1 MRYLKRNN
9 TNDKMNMDTKNKDTI
24 RLQKFFT
31 DCGVLSRRRAEDE
44 IKAGS
49 VTVNGVRAE
58 LGTKIDPARDIV
70 LWNGKAV
77 QPDSGDPRRT
87 YIMLNKPIG
96 YVTTLS
102 DEKGRLTVADLLSSV
117 GTRVYPIG
125 RLDMY
130 SDGLLLCTSDGNL
143 ANRLMHPSH
152 DVAKKYIVT
161 LKGCLTNDDILRL
174 TVPME
179 LDGYRLRPIE
189 ARLLTTGETLN
200 DGVVASTVE
209 VILHEGRN
217 RQIRRMCE
225 IAGLKV
231 LRLRRVA
238 VGQLQLG
245 TLPPGKWRHLTDDE
259 VAYLKSI

>member
-1 MRYLKRNN
+1 
-9 TNDKMNMDTKNKDTI
+9 MDTENKDTI

-31 DCGVLSRRRAEDE
+31 DCGILSRRRAEEE

-49 VTVNGVRAE
+49 VTVNGIRAE
-58 LGTKIDPARDIV
+58 VGMKIDPRRDTV
-70 LWNGKAV
+70 QWNGETICQTA
-77 QPDSGDPRRT
+77 GDTRRT

-102 DEKGRLTVADLLSSV
+102 DEKGRLTVADLLTSV
-117 GTRVYPIG
+117 GTRVYPVG

-130 SDGLLLCTSDGNL
+130 SDGLLLCTSDGDL

-161 LKGCLTNDDILRL
+161 LKGCLTTDDIRRL
-174 TVPME
+174 TAPME

-189 ARLLTTGETLN
+189 ARLLTAGETLN
-200 DGVVASTVE
+200 DGVIASTAE

-225 IAGLKV
+225 NVGLKV

-238 VGQLQLG
+238 VGKLQLG
-245 TLPPGKWRHLTDDE
+245 TLPPGKWRHLTDEE